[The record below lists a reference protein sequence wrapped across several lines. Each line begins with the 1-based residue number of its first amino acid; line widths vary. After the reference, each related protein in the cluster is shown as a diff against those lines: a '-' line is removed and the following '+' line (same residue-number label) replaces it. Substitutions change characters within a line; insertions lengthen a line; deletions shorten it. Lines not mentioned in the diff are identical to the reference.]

1 MSMLNEVSQAES
13 LFERTAS
20 PREKKRVQ
28 RIEDIIDTAARIFVR
43 DGYAQFSARRV
54 ASEMGISLSN
64 LQHYCGT
71 TENLLLS
78 MIRAKIEVF
87 VTQFVAIANDASL
100 SPEQRLIKVI
110 EQDMEAARDP
120 WIASFA
126 FQSWALGEH
135 DQAVGRHLAAIYET
149 FCQVLTSVIR
159 EVNPKVTEARAKMFA
174 VLIGSQIEGLLFYQK
189 QAASLGPDWSDAI
202 ATARAMWLMMI
213 RAE

>member
-1 MSMLNEVSQAES
+1 MLSEAARAES

-28 RIEDIIDTAARIFVR
+28 RIEDIIDTAAMLFVR

-87 VTQFVAIANDASL
+87 VTQFVAIANDTSR
-100 SPEQRLIKVI
+100 SPEQRFIEVV
-110 EQDMEAARDP
+110 EQDMEASRDP
-120 WIASFA
+120 WIASFS
-126 FQSWALGEH
+126 FQSWALAEH
-135 DQAVGRHLAAIYET
+135 DQAIGEHLKSIYET
-149 FCQVLTSVIR
+149 FCQVMAKLIG
-159 EVNPKVTEARAKMFA
+159 EVNPQLTTTRSEVFA
-174 VLIGSQIEGLLFYQK
+174 VLIASQIEGLLFYNKHTSAPHQH
-189 QAASLGPDWSDAI
+189 WHETV
-202 ATARAMWLMMI
+202 ATMRDMWLKMI
-213 RAE
+213 HAG

>member
-1 MSMLNEVSQAES
+1 MLSEASRAES

-28 RIEDIIDTAARIFVR
+28 RIEDIIDTAAMIFVR

-87 VTQFVAIANDASL
+87 VTQFVAIASDTSRTA
-100 SPEQRLIKVI
+100 EQRLIEVI

-120 WIASFA
+120 WIASFS
-126 FQSWALGEH
+126 FQSWALAEH
-135 DQAVGRHLAAIYET
+135 DQAIGEHLTIIYET
-149 FCQVLTSVIR
+149 FCRVLAGLIQ
-159 EVNPKVTEARAKMFA
+159 EVNPQLTPTRAEILA
-174 VLIGSQIEGLLFYQK
+174 VLIAAQIEGLLFYNKHTNVLK
-189 QAASLGPDWSDAI
+189 QSWQEALD
-202 ATARAMWLMMI
+202 TTQQMWLMMI
-213 RAE
+213 RAG

>member
-1 MSMLNEVSQAES
+1 MFGEASRGES

-28 RIEDIIDTAARIFVR
+28 RIEDIIDTAALIFVR

-87 VTQFVAIANDASL
+87 VTQFVAIANDTSR
-100 SPEQRLIKVI
+100 SPEQRFIEVI
-110 EQDMEAARDP
+110 EQDMEASRDP
-120 WIASFA
+120 WIASFS
-126 FQSWALGEH
+126 FQSWALAEHDKAIGEH
-135 DQAVGRHLAAIYET
+135 LKSIYET
-149 FCQVLTSVIR
+149 FCQVMAKLIG
-159 EVNPKVTEARAKMFA
+159 EVNPQLTSARSEVFA
-174 VLIGSQIEGLLFYQK
+174 VLIAAQIEGLLFYNK
-189 QAASLGPDWSDAI
+189 HTTASQQHWRETVDTTRD
-202 ATARAMWLMMI
+202 MWLKMI
-213 RAE
+213 HAG

>member
-1 MSMLNEVSQAES
+1 MLNEASRAES

-28 RIEDIIDTAARIFVR
+28 RIEDIIDTAARLFVR

-87 VTQFVAIANDASL
+87 VTQFVAIAHDTSRT
-100 SPEQRLIKVI
+100 PEARLIEVI

-120 WIASFA
+120 WIASFS
-126 FQSWALGEH
+126 FQSWALAEH
-135 DQAVGRHLAAIYET
+135 DQAIGEYLRSIYET
-149 FCQVLTSVIR
+149 FCQVMAQLIQ
-159 EVNPKVTEARAKMFA
+159 EVNPQLTVARAEVLA
-174 VLIGSQIEGLLFYQK
+174 VLIASQIEGLLFYNKHTRAPQ
-189 QAASLGPDWSDAI
+189 QHWQETVD
-202 ATARAMWLMMI
+202 TARAMWLMMI
-213 RAE
+213 HAG

>member
-1 MSMLNEVSQAES
+1 MLSEVSRAES

-28 RIEDIIDTAARIFVR
+28 RIEDIIDTAAMIFVR

-87 VTQFVAIANDASL
+87 VTQFVEIANDTSRSA
-100 SPEQRLIKVI
+100 EERLTDVI
-110 EQDMEAARDP
+110 AQDMEAARDP
-120 WIASFA
+120 WIASFS
-126 FQSWALGEH
+126 FQSWALAEHDVAVGEH
-135 DQAVGRHLAAIYET
+135 LTIIYET
-149 FCQVLTSVIR
+149 FCRVMRHLIL
-159 EVNPKVTEARAKMFA
+159 EVNPQLTAARAGVFA
-174 VLIGSQIEGLLFYQK
+174 VLIASQIEGLLFYHKHTNALKENWQDTVDTT
-189 QAASLGPDWSDAI
+189 L
-202 ATARAMWLMMI
+202 AMWLMMI
-213 RAE
+213 RAG

>member
-1 MSMLNEVSQAES
+1 MLSELPQAES

-28 RIEDIIDTAARIFVR
+28 RIEDIIDTAAMIFVR

-54 ASEMGISLSN
+54 AGEMGISLSN

-87 VTQFVAIANDASL
+87 VTQFVGIAGDTSRP
-100 SPEQRLIKVI
+100 PEQRLIEVI

-120 WIASFA
+120 WIASFS
-126 FQSWALGEH
+126 FQSWALAEHDLAIGEH
-135 DQAVGRHLAAIYET
+135 LTIIYET
-149 FCQVLTSVIR
+149 FCRVMAQLIH
-159 EVNPKVTEARAKMFA
+159 EVNPQLTPARAEIFA
-174 VLIGSQIEGLLFYQK
+174 VLIASQIEGLLFYHKHTKALEKNWQETVDTTV
-189 QAASLGPDWSDAI
+189 G
-202 ATARAMWLMMI
+202 MWLTMI
-213 RAE
+213 RAG

>member
-1 MSMLNEVSQAES
+1 MLSEASRAES

-28 RIEDIIDTAARIFVR
+28 RIEDIIDTAAMIFVR

-87 VTQFVAIANDASL
+87 VTQFVAIASDTARTA
-100 SPEQRLIKVI
+100 EERLVDVI

-120 WIASFA
+120 WIASFS
-126 FQSWALGEH
+126 FQSWALAEH
-135 DQAVGRHLAAIYET
+135 DQAVGEHLRVIYET
-149 FCQVLTSVIR
+149 FCRVMAQLIQ
-159 EVNPKVTEARAKMFA
+159 EVNPQLTAARADIFA
-174 VLIGSQIEGLLFYQK
+174 VLIASQIEGLLFYHKHTNALSQNW
-189 QAASLGPDWSDAI
+189 QETVDTTVAV
-202 ATARAMWLMMI
+202 WLTMI
-213 RAE
+213 RAG

>member
-1 MSMLNEVSQAES
+1 MLSEASRAES

-28 RIEDIIDTAARIFVR
+28 RIEDIIDTAAMIFVR

-87 VTQFVAIANDASL
+87 VTQFVAIASDTSRTA
-100 SPEQRLIKVI
+100 EERLVDVI

-120 WIASFA
+120 WIASFS
-126 FQSWALGEH
+126 FQSWALAEHDHAVGEH
-135 DQAVGRHLAAIYET
+135 LTVIYET
-149 FCQVLTSVIR
+149 FCRVMGQLIQ
-159 EVNPKVTEARAKMFA
+159 EVNPQLTKARADVFA
-174 VLIGSQIEGLLFYQK
+174 VLIASQIEGLLFYHKHTNALSQNW
-189 QAASLGPDWSDAI
+189 QETVD
-202 ATARAMWLMMI
+202 TTVAMWLTMI
-213 RAE
+213 RAG